1 MECKANPGAWLKKKR
16 EQENL
21 TQESLAQL
29 TGLKIRDIRRL
40 EAHDLKI
47 GCSKI
52 VALAEYFRVS
62 VDEIL
67 YGEGHRE

>member
-29 TGLKIRDIRRL
+29 TGLKIRDIQRL
-40 EAHDLKI
+40 EANDLKI
-47 GCSKI
+47 GSSKLI
-52 VALAEYFRVS
+52 ALADYFQVS
-62 VDEIL
+62 IDEIL
-67 YGEGHRE
+67 FEEADKE